1 MTAFKAAYYEAVG
14 KAEEVLKLGS
24 FELTLPKDNE
34 VQIEI
39 ITSAVNPSDVKTRQ
53 GNRGPLTVPSLIP
66 HSDGAGI
73 VTACGRAV
81 THFKP
86 GDRVWVYNAAW
97 ERNHGT
103 AATLINLP
111 EELVVNLPD
120 NTSFEIGACLGIPA
134 LTAAAALLS
143 LDTNRDD
150 TIIVTGGSGA
160 VGMCAIQMAKMLGL
174 TVLSTVRSE
183 EKARIAKQM
192 GADYVI
198 NAATENVLEKVKQYT
213 HDQLL
218 DGIVEVDFGGNLDWT
233 IPALKLNGIIAPY
246 ASMGEK
252 TPTIDFYPMM
262 FKQII
267 LKPIFVYVLS
277 QSMRA
282 RAIELIQR
290 ALQEKKLN
298 PLIANT
304 YVLDDIVQA
313 HLAVEAGNKIGQ
325 VLIRNDCG
333 FATYDRA

>member
-1 MTAFKAAYYEAVG
+1 MTTFKAAYYQSVG
-14 KAEEVLKLGS
+14 KAEDVLKLGS
-24 FELTLPKDNE
+24 FELTPPKDNE

-39 ITSAVNPSDVKTRQ
+39 VTSAINPSDVKIRH
-53 GNRGPLTVPSLIP
+53 GYEGPLRYPSFTP

-73 VTACGRAV
+73 VKACGSAV

-97 ERNHGT
+97 GRNHGT
-103 AATLINLP
+103 ASTLINLP

-143 LDTNRDD
+143 LDCKRDD
-150 TIIVTGGSGA
+150 TIMVTGGSGA
-160 VGMCAIQMAKMLGL
+160 VGMCAIQMAKMLGFK
-174 TVLSTVRSE
+174 VMATVRSE
-183 EKARIAKQM
+183 EKAHIAQQM
-192 GADYVI
+192 GADCVI
-198 NAATENVLEKVKQYT
+198 NAATENVLEKIKHTT

-233 IPALKLNGIIAPY
+233 IPALKLNGVIAAY
-246 ASMGEK
+246 ASMGQTK
-252 TPTIDFYPMM
+252 PTIDFYPMM

-267 LKPIFVYVLS
+267 LKPIFVYILS
-277 QSMRA
+277 KPMRA
-282 RAIELIQR
+282 RAIELVQR

-298 PLIANT
+298 PLIAKT
-304 YVLDDIVQA
+304 YALDDIVQA

-325 VLIRNDCG
+325 VLIRN
-333 FATYDRA
+333 